1 MVKDVLRE
9 SEDKMKR
16 TCELFRKELAGLRA
30 GRATPALLE
39 RVVADYYGTPTP
51 INQMANVSVPE
62 PRLLV
67 IQPWDKGQVQAI
79 ERAIL
84 KSDLG
89 LTPKTDAGLIRLVI
103 PPLNEERRRDLVK
116 QVSKKAEEQ
125 RIALRNI
132 RRDANDF
139 LKDLEK
145 EGEITEDELRRGQD
159 EVQKLTDKYIA
170 EVDSV
175 VKAKEKE
182 IMEV

>member
-9 SEDKMKR
+9 AEEKMKR
-16 TCELFRKELAGLRA
+16 TAELFRKELAGLRA

-39 RVVADYYGTPTP
+39 RVLVDYYGTPTP
-51 INQMANVSVPE
+51 VNQMANVSVPE

-67 IQPWDKGQVQAI
+67 IQPWDKGQVQSI

-89 LTPKTDAGLIRLVI
+89 LTPKSDAGIIRLMI

-125 RIALRNI
+125 RVALRNV

-145 EGEITEDELRRGQD
+145 EGEITEDELHRGQD
-159 EVQKLTDKYIA
+159 EVQKLTDRSIT
-170 EVDSV
+170 EIDNI

-182 IMEV
+182 ILEV

>member
-39 RVVADYYGTPTP
+39 RVVVDYYGTPTP
-51 INQMANVSVPE
+51 VNQMANVSVPE

-67 IQPWDKGQVQAI
+67 IQPWDKGQVQSI

-89 LTPKTDAGLIRLVI
+89 LTPKTDAGIIRLVI

-125 RIALRNI
+125 RIALRNV

-159 EVQKLTDKYIA
+159 EVQKLTDKYIT
-170 EVDSV
+170 EVDNV

>member
-9 SEDKMKR
+9 AEEKMKR
-16 TCELFRKELAGLRA
+16 TAELFRKELAGLRA
-30 GRATPALLE
+30 GRATPALVE
-39 RVVADYYGTPTP
+39 RVLVDYYGTPTP
-51 INQMANVSVPE
+51 VNQMANVSVPE

-67 IQPWDKGQVQAI
+67 IQPWDKGQVQSI

-89 LTPKTDAGLIRLVI
+89 LTPKSDAGIIRLMI

-125 RIALRNI
+125 RVALRNV

-145 EGEITEDELRRGQD
+145 EGEITEDELHRGQD
-159 EVQKLTDKYIA
+159 EVQKLTDRSIT
-170 EVDSV
+170 EIDNI

-182 IMEV
+182 ILEV

>member
-9 SEDKMKR
+9 AEEKMKR
-16 TCELFRKELAGLRA
+16 TAELFRKELAGLRA

-39 RVVADYYGTPTP
+39 RVLVDYYGTPTP
-51 INQMANVSVPE
+51 VNQMANVSVPE

-67 IQPWDKGQVQAI
+67 IQPWDKGQVQSI

-89 LTPKTDAGLIRLVI
+89 LTPKSDAGIIRLMI

-116 QVSKKAEEQ
+116 QVNKKAEEQ
-125 RIALRNI
+125 RVALRNV

-145 EGEITEDELRRGQD
+145 EGEITEDELHRGQD
-159 EVQKLTDKYIA
+159 EVQKLTDRSIT
-170 EVDSV
+170 EIDNI

-182 IMEV
+182 ILEV

>member
-16 TCELFRKELAGLRA
+16 TCELFRKDLAGLRA

-39 RVVADYYGTPTP
+39 RVVVDYYGTPTP
-51 INQMANVSVPE
+51 VNQMANLSVPE

-67 IQPWDKGQVQAI
+67 IQPWDKGQVQSI

-89 LTPKTDAGLIRLVI
+89 LSPKTDAGIIRLII

-116 QVSKKAEEQ
+116 QVGKKAEEQ
-125 RIALRNI
+125 RIALRNV
-132 RRDANDF
+132 RRDANEF

-159 EVQKLTDKYIA
+159 EVQRLTDKHIT
-170 EVDSV
+170 EIDNV

>member
-1 MVKDVLRE
+1 MVKEVLRE
-9 SEDKMKR
+9 TEEKMKR
-16 TCELFRKELAGLRA
+16 TAELFRKELAGLRA

-39 RVVADYYGTPTP
+39 RVLVDYYGTPTP
-51 INQMANVSVPE
+51 VNQMANVSVPE

-67 IQPWDKGQVQAI
+67 IQPWDKGQVQSI

-89 LTPKTDAGLIRLVI
+89 LTPKSDAGIIRLMI

-116 QVSKKAEEQ
+116 QVNKKAEEQ
-125 RIALRNI
+125 RVALRNV

-145 EGEITEDELRRGQD
+145 QGEITEDELHRGQD
-159 EVQKLTDKYIA
+159 EVQKLTDRSIT
-170 EVDSV
+170 EIDNI

-182 IMEV
+182 ILEV

>member
-1 MVKDVLRE
+1 MVKEVLRE
-9 SEDKMKR
+9 AEEKMKR
-16 TCELFRKELAGLRA
+16 TAELFRKELAGLRA

-39 RVVADYYGTPTP
+39 RVLVDYYGTPTP
-51 INQMANVSVPE
+51 VNQMANVSVPE

-67 IQPWDKGQVQAI
+67 IQPWDKGQVQSI

-89 LTPKTDAGLIRLVI
+89 LTPKSDAGIIRLMI

-116 QVSKKAEEQ
+116 QVNKKAEEQ
-125 RIALRNI
+125 RVALRNV

-145 EGEITEDELRRGQD
+145 EGEITEDELHRGQD
-159 EVQKLTDKYIA
+159 EVQKLTDRSIT
-170 EVDSV
+170 EIDNI

-182 IMEV
+182 ILEV

>member
-1 MVKDVLRE
+1 MVKDVLKE
-9 SEDKMKR
+9 TEDKMKR
-16 TCELFRKELAGLRA
+16 TSELFRKELAGLRA

-39 RVVADYYGTPTP
+39 RVLVDYYGTPTP
-51 INQMANVSVPE
+51 VNQMANISVPE

-67 IQPWDKGQVQAI
+67 IQPWDKGQVQNI

-89 LTPKTDAGLIRLVI
+89 LTPKTDAGIIRLVI
-103 PPLNEERRRDLVK
+103 PPLNEERRRELVK
-116 QVSKKAEEQ
+116 QVNKKAEEQ
-125 RIALRNI
+125 RVALRNI
-132 RRDANDF
+132 RREANEF

-145 EGEITEDELRRGQD
+145 EGEITEDELHRGQD
-159 EVQKLTDKYIA
+159 EVQKLTDRFIS
-170 EVDSV
+170 EIDGI

>member
-1 MVKDVLRE
+1 MVKDVLKE
-9 SEDKMKR
+9 TEDKMKR
-16 TCELFRKELAGLRA
+16 TAELFRKELAGLRA

-39 RVVADYYGTPTP
+39 RVLVDYYGTPTP
-51 INQMANVSVPE
+51 VNQMANISVPE

-67 IQPWDKGQVQAI
+67 IQPWDKGQVPVI

-89 LTPKTDAGLIRLVI
+89 LTPKSDAGLIRLVI

-116 QVSKKAEEQ
+116 QINRKAEEQ
-125 RIALRNI
+125 RVALRNV

-145 EGEITEDELRRGQD
+145 EDEITEDEHRRGQE

-170 EVDSV
+170 EVDSIIR
-175 VKAKEKE
+175 AKEKE